1 MLIVENDYRQRVHM
15 EDSSLKI
22 NNNDL
27 KRRYIR
33 AGISAV
39 FICFMVIIGYIF
51 LARATKRDSSDFK
64 YRPFFEEDTDYDVM
78 FFGTSHV
85 INGVFPMQLW
95 NDYGITSYNFGGHAS
110 SLSASYW
117 VMVNATKEKKPK
129 VAVLDVLG
137 SGQQYKSTDLSYFH
151 VSMDAFPLSFSKLE
165 AVNDVFEENYGA
177 KIEILQPFSIYHN
190 RWDEFNRYSIKQGLG
205 IDVQKTKEKGAESRI
220 QVAVPNEMELIS
232 ELDYSEDESVG
243 LEYIKKFIEYC
254 RENEIV
260 PVVINIPYPA
270 SKEAQL
276 WANAAIKMAEDMDVT
291 AINMQY
297 GEVVDFDTDCYDS
310 NSHLNPSGARKV
322 TELLGK
328 VLTQNFELEDKREN
342 AEYESW
348 NEAYEEYY
356 DFLVNKMINQNDYK
370 ITLMLLNNSNFKAD
384 IVSKQSYSP
393 DDIEKK
399 LIDQL
404 GNNVTFRR
412 AQYIATEDGDSADI
426 KVTIYNKDSGEKIVD
441 KFYNSLEKMEFAQ

>member
-1 MLIVENDYRQRVHM
+1 M
-15 EDSSLKI
+15 
-22 NNNDL
+22 
-27 KRRYIR
+27 
-33 AGISAV
+33 
-39 FICFMVIIGYIF
+39 
-51 LARATKRDSSDFK
+51 
-64 YRPFFEEDTDYDVM
+64 
-78 FFGTSHV
+78 
-85 INGVFPMQLW
+85 
-95 NDYGITSYNFGGHAS
+95 
-110 SLSASYW
+110 
-117 VMVNATKEKKPK
+117 
-129 VAVLDVLG
+129 
-137 SGQQYKSTDLSYFH
+137 
-151 VSMDAFPLSFSKLE
+151 
-165 AVNDVFEENYGA
+165 
-177 KIEILQPFSIYHN
+177 
-190 RWDEFNRYSIKQGLG
+190 
-205 IDVQKTKEKGAESRI
+205 
-220 QVAVPNEMELIS
+220 
-232 ELDYSEDESVG
+232 
-243 LEYIKKFIEYC
+243 
-254 RENEIV
+254 